1 MIRQNHNAWDEY
13 ACEQSAVRRRELYEQ
28 ADVSGREALDFILDA
43 ITAGTAFTKDE
54 ARRSRLTSAR
64 RERAQASLRTHY
76 APSVEA
82 NLLYR
87 RGPDAECTALV
98 AVAVLKLSSKTG
110 RAFALQA
117 QGYADHE
124 IGTRVG
130 LSAAAVRQRLS
141 RFQRQAAQAKI
152 AEHAEVGE
160 RRP

>member
-1 MIRQNHNAWDEY
+1 
-13 ACEQSAVRRRELYEQ
+13 
-28 ADVSGREALDFILDA
+28 LDA
-43 ITAGTAFTKDE
+43 ITAGNAFTQDE

-82 NLLYR
+82 DLLYR

-98 AVAVLKLSSKTG
+98 ALAVLRLPNETG

-124 IGTRVG
+124 IGIRVG

-141 RFQRQAAQAKI
+141 RFQRDRSNARKTKQVQ
-152 AEHAEVGE
+152 
-160 RRP
+160 RL